1 MGVVGRGH
9 TGNDVVSHVGGVEDE
24 DDDLIG
30 LAKIEVFGNVGV
42 ESDVPAAVEGRVV
55 PLERASASA
64 RCLLGYGI
72 GRRGERGGRK
82 KEGGGRREEG
92 GGRRE
97 EGGGRREEGGG
108 RREEGGGRRGGG
120 EEGRR
125 GGGERR
131 RGWMEE
137 SGR

>member
-30 LAKIEVFGNVGV
+30 LAKLEVFGNVGV

-82 KEGGGRREEG
+82 KE
-92 GGRRE
+92 
-97 EGGGRREEGGG
+97 
-108 RREEGGGRRGGG
+108 
-120 EEGRR
+120 
-125 GGGERR
+125 
-131 RGWMEE
+131 
-137 SGR
+137 